1 MNRSGMVLLLLT
13 ACAWAQ
19 SSQPQLNTLSA
30 AEKKDG
36 WKLLFDGKTF
46 NGWRSYAPAGSPP
59 GSSWSIE
66 EGCIKNAKGNGRPGG
81 GSGDILTT
89 EQFTDFDLSFEWR
102 ISPAGNS
109 GVKYFILDRQVA
121 AQGAVGAKL
130 YAGDDGRSAV
140 GHEYQLLDDER
151 HPDAK
156 NGPIR
161 QTGSLYS
168 LFPPNSSKRLKPVGE
183 FNQSR
188 ILVQGKHVEHW
199 LNGAKIVEYEL
210 ESPELAQAIANSKFK
225 DVPHFGAKFP
235 TPILLQDH
243 GEEVWFRNL
252 KIRSLDPPPAVR

>member
-1 MNRSGMVLLLLT
+1 MNRSAALALALQLFVLSPGV
-13 ACAWAQ
+13 WPQ
-19 SSQPQLNTLSA
+19 SARSQLNTLSSQ
-30 AEKKDG
+30 EKKDG
-36 WKLLFDGKTF
+36 WKLLFDGKTLD
-46 NGWRSYAPAGSPP
+46 GWRTYASGSPP
-59 GSSWSIE
+59 GQGWSVE
-66 EGCIKNAKGNGRPGG
+66 DGCVKNAKGNGRPGAG
-81 GSGDILTT
+81 GGDILTT
-89 EQFTDFDLSFEWR
+89 ALFTDFDLLFEWR

-109 GVKYFILDRQVA
+109 GVKYFVLDRKGSA
-121 AQGAVGAKL
+121 GAKL

-161 QTGSLYS
+161 QAGSLYS
-168 LFPPNSSKRLKPVGE
+168 LIPPNSSKKLKPVGE

-225 DVPHFGAKFP
+225 DVPHFGSKFP

-243 GEEVWFRNL
+243 GEEVWFRNV
-252 KIRSLDPPPAVR
+252 KIRSLNP